1 MTAEAEHATWDVPQT
16 AFQKG
21 LIMSFVRRVRAMI
34 THVCFLGHRIPI
46 MSSLICGLFSFSVE
60 EDDRRG
66 IAGGLLP
73 SPQLRETAPPQRGRH
88 VPHQGMTFYA
98 GLACSTA
105 FGGIQ
110 RLGAGS
116 FSVFIAIAC

>member
-1 MTAEAEHATWDVPQT
+1 
-16 AFQKG
+16 
-21 LIMSFVRRVRAMI
+21 MI